1 MQINKSCQDR
11 LAFPALL
18 NAIYHTEKSTKGSR
32 LQMESDHQCWM
43 CCQNPGIFHNFTV
56 NCSHSDAACQRNVA
70 VPGYY
75 ILLGI
80 SAPWR
85 IFLTV
90 FFGLH
95 KIQSECISV
104 HFSGQLR
111 HEIDHKLSW
120 FVLEML
126 KVGSFCVSVTLVD
139 MNAFNSTS
147 ETCNISSYFKYVR
160 HH

>member
-1 MQINKSCQDR
+1 MQFITRKNQQ
-11 LAFPALL
+11 
-18 NAIYHTEKSTKGSR
+18 KGAGYKWS
-32 LQMESDHQCWM
+32 LIISAGCVVKILD
-43 CCQNPGIFHNFTV
+43 GIFHNFTV

-139 MNAFNSTS
+139 MNAFNSTFD
-147 ETCNISSYFKYVR
+147 IR
-160 HH
+160 DM